1 MAMSLKDQLDK
12 ATKDL
17 NLAESI
23 VRTRE
28 GDTKD
33 TRYGKFDPTSPSGK
47 TALARLEKAAQD
59 RNKAKA
65 YYDGILAAYNKELE
79 NKKITGEQEGVS
91 EEVQA
96 AKQGVTVEKLRANK
110 QAALDAEKLA
120 RDTANQGAIDQQS
133 VANYSQLINTI
144 AADETQLKSVQE
156 DLRRNFPSLYKGG
169 ITGLKDW
176 TATQAALET
185 IAERR
190 GGLPKNLQ
198 GASLRE
204 FLLKPTI
211 DITTGTAGT
220 GTGVPEPFG
229 TQAIYNKSTTEGLI
243 DSIFSSL
250 GLGREA
256 NQAEIDQL
264 FKELQAEQKK
274 LSSISKG
281 TYKMVNGRQVLVQ
294 ESGLDPRTFLE
305 NRVKQLDVYK
315 TSQAAKTEKSKQTLA
330 STALANGYD
339 LETDFAMDLP
349 NWLESIN
356 NGESIDKFK
365 TAIRTSARRILPESV
380 RSQIAP
386 DEDLSTTF
394 STYMSNIARA
404 RGLPI
409 SAIKLNDVIP
419 LAITDK
425 GFADT
430 KQFEVNKRSQ
440 AWWDGSP
447 EGISVTT
454 TFLNDTLK
462 DFGLLGQGVRTV

>member
-1 MAMSLKDQLDK
+1 MAMNLKDQLDK
-12 ATKDL
+12 ATTDL
-17 NLAESI
+17 NRAENVVK
-23 VRTRE
+23 VRE
-28 GDTKD
+28 ADTQD
-33 TRYGKFDPTSPSGK
+33 TRYGKFDPTSPAGK
-47 TALARLEKAAQD
+47 TALARLEKAAKD

-65 YYDGILAAYNKELE
+65 YYDRILAAYNKELE

-91 EEVQA
+91 EAVQA
-96 AKQGVTVEKLRANK
+96 ARQGVTVEQLRINK
-110 QAALDAEKLA
+110 QAALDAEKAA
-120 RDTANQGAIDQQS
+120 RDATNQGAVDQQQQ
-133 VANYSQLINTI
+133 ATYSQLLNTI
-144 AADETQLKSVQE
+144 AADEAQLKSVQE
-156 DLRRNFPSLYKGG
+156 DLRKNFPSIYKGG

-176 TATQAALET
+176 TNTQVALEA

-190 GGLPKNLQ
+190 GALPKNLQ

-204 FLLKPTI
+204 FLIKPTI
-211 DITTGTAGT
+211 DITTGAGGAGT
-220 GTGVPEPFG
+220 GLPEPFG
-229 TQAIYNKSTTEGLI
+229 TQAIYNKSIAEGLI

-250 GLGREA
+250 NLGREA

-305 NRVKQLDVYK
+305 NKIKQLDVYK

-365 TAIRTSARRILPESV
+365 TAIRNAARRILPESV

-425 GFADT
+425 GFADAP
-430 KQFEVNKRSQ
+430 QFEKNKRSQ
-440 AWWDGSP
+440 FWWDSSP

-454 TFLNDTLK
+454 TILNDTLK
-462 DFGLLGQGVRTV
+462 DFGMLGQGVRTV

>member
-1 MAMSLKDQLDK
+1 MSLKDQLDK
-12 ATKDL
+12 ATTDL
-17 NLAESI
+17 NRAESLVK
-23 VRTRE
+23 VRE
-28 GDTKD
+28 SYTKD
-33 TRYGKFDPTSPSGK
+33 TRYGKFDPESDSGK
-47 TALARLEKAAQD
+47 AALAKLEDAAKK
-59 RNKAKA
+59 RNIAKA
-65 YYDGILAAYNKELE
+65 YYDRILAAYNKELQT
-79 NKKITGEQEGVS
+79 KKITGDQEGVS
-91 EEVQA
+91 EAVQA
-96 AKQGVTVEKLRANK
+96 ARQGITVEQLRTNK

-156 DLRRNFPSLYKGG
+156 DLKRNFPSLYKGG

-176 TATQAALET
+176 TATQAALEA

-190 GGLPKNLQ
+190 GALPKNLQ

-211 DITTGTAGT
+211 DITTGAGA
-220 GTGVPEPFG
+220 GVPEPFG
-229 TQAIYNKSTTEGLI
+229 TQVIYNKSTAEGVI

-264 FKELQAEQKK
+264 YKDLQAEQKK

-294 ESGLDPRTFLE
+294 ESGLDPKTFLE
-305 NRVKQLDVYK
+305 NKIKQLDVYK
-315 TSQAAKTEKSKQTLA
+315 TSQAAKTEKSKQALV
-330 STALANGYD
+330 STALANGFNLD
-339 LETDFAMDLP
+339 QDFAMDLP

-356 NGESIDKFK
+356 NGEPIDKFK
-365 TAIRTSARRILPESV
+365 TAIRNAARRILPEAV

-394 STYMSNIARA
+394 STYLSNVARA

-409 SAIKLNDVIP
+409 SAIKLTDVIP

-425 GFADT
+425 GFADS

-440 AWWDGSP
+440 VWWDTSP
-447 EGISVTT
+447 EGVSVTST
-454 TFLNDTLK
+454 ILNDTLK
-462 DFGLLGQGVRTV
+462 DFGMLGQGVRTV

>member
-1 MAMSLKDQLDK
+1 MSLKDQLDK
-12 ATKDL
+12 ATTDL
-17 NLAESI
+17 NRAEFT
-23 VRTRE
+23 VKARE
-28 GDTKD
+28 ADTKD
-33 TRYGKFDPTSPSGK
+33 TKYGKFDENSPAGK
-47 TALARLEKAAQD
+47 EAIAKLAKAAQE

-65 YYDGILAAYNKELE
+65 YYDKILAAYNKELE
-79 NKKITGEQEGVS
+79 KKKITGEQEGVS
-91 EEVQA
+91 ETVQA
-96 AKQGVTVEKLRANK
+96 AKQGITVEQLRANK

-133 VANYSQLINTI
+133 VANYSQLINTL

-169 ITGLKDW
+169 VTGLKDW
-176 TATQAALET
+176 TNTQAALEA

-190 GGLPKNLQ
+190 GALPKNLQ

-204 FLLKPTI
+204 FLLKPTV
-211 DITTGTAGT
+211 DITGGAGGAGT
-220 GTGVPEPFG
+220 GLPEPFG
-229 TQAIYNKSTTEGLI
+229 TQVIYNKSTAEGVI

-264 FKELQAEQKK
+264 YKELQSEQKK

-305 NRVKQLDVYK
+305 NRIKQLDVYK
-315 TSQAAKTEKSKQTLA
+315 TSQAAKTEKTKQSLA
-330 STALANGYD
+330 ATALANGFN

-349 NWLESIN
+349 NWLEAIN

-365 TAIRTSARRILPESV
+365 AAIRTNARRMLPEAV
-380 RSQIAP
+380 RNQIAP

-394 STYMSNIARA
+394 STYLSNVARA

-425 GFADT
+425 GFADS

-440 AWWDGSP
+440 VWWDTSP

-454 TFLNDTLK
+454 TILNDTLK
-462 DFGLLGQGVRTV
+462 DFGMLGQGVRTV

>member
-1 MAMSLKDQLDK
+1 MSLKDQLDK
-12 ATKDL
+12 ATRDL
-17 NLAESI
+17 NRAESI
-23 VRTRE
+23 VKTRE

-33 TRYGKFDPTSPSGK
+33 TRYGKFDPNSPAGK

-65 YYDGILAAYNKELE
+65 YYDKILAAYNKEQQD
-79 NKKITGEQEGVS
+79 KKTTGEQEGVS
-91 EEVQA
+91 EAVQA
-96 AKQGVTVEKLRANK
+96 ARQGITVEQLRTNK

-120 RDTANQGAIDQQS
+120 RDTANQGAIDQQQQTT
-133 VANYSQLINTI
+133 YSQLLNTI
-144 AADETQLKSVQE
+144 AADEAQLKSVQE
-156 DLRRNFPSLYKGG
+156 DLKRNFPSIYKGG

-176 TATQAALET
+176 TNTQVALET

-190 GGLPKNLQ
+190 GALPKNLQ

-204 FLLKPTI
+204 FLLKPTV

-229 TQAIYNKSTTEGLI
+229 TQVIYNKSTAEGLI
-243 DSIFSSL
+243 DSIFSSF

-305 NRVKQLDVYK
+305 NRIKQLDVYK
-315 TSQAAKTEKSKQTLA
+315 TSQAAKTEKSKQALA

-339 LETDFAMDLP
+339 LETDFAIDLP
-349 NWLESIN
+349 NWLEAIN

-365 TAIRTSARRILPESV
+365 TKIRTNARRILPEAV
-380 RSQIAP
+380 RNQIDP

-394 STYMSNIARA
+394 STYLSNIARA

-409 SAIKLNDVIP
+409 SAIKLRDVIP

-425 GFADT
+425 GFADS

-440 AWWDGSP
+440 FWWDKSP
-447 EGISVTT
+447 EG
-454 TFLNDTLK
+454 LNITAETINDVLSN
-462 DFGLLGQGVRTV
+462 FGMVGMV

>member
-1 MAMSLKDQLDK
+1 MASLKSQLDK
-12 ATKDL
+12 ATTDL
-17 NLAESI
+17 NRAEN
-23 VRTRE
+23 VLKARE
-28 GDTKD
+28 SDTKD
-33 TRYGKFDPTSPSGK
+33 TRYGKFDPNSNAGK
-47 TALARLEKAAQD
+47 EALAKLEAAGKKY
-59 RNKAKA
+59 NIAKA
-65 YYDGILAAYNKELE
+65 YYDNILAAYNKEQQ
-79 NKKITGEQEGVS
+79 NKKITGNQEGVS
-91 EEVQA
+91 DEVQA
-96 AKQGVTVEKLRANK
+96 AKQGITVEQLKTNR
-110 QAALDAEKLA
+110 QAALDAEKTA
-120 RDTANQGAIDQQS
+120 RDSANQGAIDQQS
-133 VANYSQLINTI
+133 VASYSQLLNTI
-144 AADETQLKSVQE
+144 AADETQLKSIQQ
-156 DLRRNFPSLYKGG
+156 DLKNNFPTLYKGG
-169 ITGLKDW
+169 VNGLRDW
-176 TATQAALET
+176 TATQAALQS

-190 GGLPKNLQ
+190 GELPKNLQ

-204 FLLKPTI
+204 FLLKPSI
-211 DITTGTAGT
+211 DITTGAG

-229 TQAIYNKSTTEGLI
+229 TQAIYNKSTAEGLI

-250 GLGREA
+250 NLGREA

-264 FKELQAEQKK
+264 FKELQTEQKK

-305 NRVKQLDVYK
+305 NKIKQLDVYK
-315 TSQAAKTEKSKQTLA
+315 TSQAAKTEKNKQALA

-425 GFADT
+425 GFADS

-440 AWWDGSP
+440 VWWDGSP

-462 DFGLLGQGVRTV
+462 DFGVLGQGVRTV